1 MTAGKPTAGGTGSVP
16 PYAGP
21 APHGTP
27 RPTGP
32 RGPAR
37 WLRDLCL
44 GARYAIAGGREGLL
58 RAVCTAVGVGLGVA
72 LLLLVASVP
81 SMLAD
86 RHARE
91 TARSVGVTGEFRDP
105 AEPDARRGPDT
116 LLYQEVHTDFHD
128 RPVTGGLLAP
138 DGPDAPRPPGVDR
151 IPEPG
156 EMVVS
161 PALAALLASD
171 RGTLLRDRFAAY
183 RPVGVIGDAG
193 LIGPD
198 ELFYYAGSDRIRP
211 ATGAKRVDR
220 FGYDEPDVP
229 MNPVVVVLSVL
240 ACVVLLTPVAVFVAT
255 SVRFGGAGRDRRL
268 AALRLVGADRRM
280 VRRIAAGEALTGAV
294 LGLGV
299 GAALFLWLRE
309 YARDLT
315 LRDIAVFPS
324 DVTPAPWAAVLIAV
338 AVPACAVAVTLFT
351 LRGVAVE
358 PLGVVHGTAPRRRR
372 LWWRLLVP
380 ALGAVLLSPALGRVT
395 GVLPGLSELPLPTV
409 PPVPPGLPVDAWQ
422 VAAGAA
428 LLLLGVTAL
437 LPWAV
442 EAFVARLRGGPPSW
456 QLAVRRLQLNSG
468 PAARAVAGITVA
480 VAGAIAVQTV
490 LTGVRGH
497 LDDSP
502 EAIANHSRLVGSHV
516 VGSPRQVHDWVDRLR
531 RTEGVRAAAGYVE
544 RYIEKDGEPDT
555 VTTVVVGDCATLAE
569 LADIGSCRDGDTF
582 LGRSGGP
589 GRAEAFGPGTKV
601 LVSPYTEGSARPYR
615 WTVPDSARVVRTRED
630 PTGEHPD
637 GVLAT
642 PSAVDA
648 FALPDARTRLAVQ
661 TEPGDPD
668 AIERVRNTAAG
679 IDPALRIGRLGGVV
693 KEDNHSLVHRG
704 LLLGAVGVL
713 ALIGAGLLVTTL
725 EQLRER
731 RHTLAALVA
740 VGTPRRTLAW
750 SVLWQTAVPVLL
762 GTAVAVAG
770 GLALGWAVLRL
781 TDARVADWWA
791 FLPVAGAGV
800 GLIGLVTL
808 ATLPVLLRMTRPEG
822 LRTE

>member
-1 MTAGKPTAGGTGSVP
+1 MTKRKPGAGGAEQG
-16 PYAGP
+16 
-21 APHGTP
+21 

-37 WLRDLCL
+37 WIRDLCL
-44 GARYAIAGGREGLL
+44 GARYAVAGGREGLL
-58 RAVCTAVGVGLGVA
+58 RTALTAVGVGLGVA

-81 SMLAD
+81 SALAD

-116 LLYQEVHTDFHD
+116 LLYQEVRTDFHD
-128 RPVTGGLLAP
+128 KPVTGGLLAP

-151 IPEPG
+151 LPEPG

-171 RGTLLRDRFAAY
+171 RGALLRDRFAAY
-183 RPVGVIGDAG
+183 RTVGTIGHAG
-193 LIGPD
+193 LVGPD
-198 ELFYYAGSDRIRP
+198 ELLYYAGSDRIGP

-229 MNPVVVVLSVL
+229 MSPVLVVLTVL
-240 ACVVLLTPVAVFVAT
+240 ACVVLLTPVAVFIGT

-268 AALRLVGADRRM
+268 AALRLIGADLRM

-299 GAALFLWLRE
+299 GAAVFLALRE

-315 LRDIAVFPS
+315 IRDTGIFPS
-324 DVTPAPWAAVLIAV
+324 DVMPTPWMLALIVV
-338 AVPACAVAVTLFT
+338 AVPACAVGVTLFT

-358 PLGVVHGTAPRRRR
+358 PLGVVRGTAPRRRR

-380 ALGAVLLSPALGRVT
+380 ALGAVLLTPALGRAS
-395 GVLPGLSELPLPTV
+395 GRLPGM
-409 PPVPPGLPVDAWQ
+409 PGLPVDTWQ
-422 VAAGAA
+422 VATGAA

-437 LPWAV
+437 LPWGV

-456 QLAVRRLQLNSG
+456 QLAVRRLQLKSG
-468 PAARAVAGITVA
+468 PAARAVSGITVA
-480 VAGAIAVQTV
+480 VAGAIAVQMV
-490 LTGVRGH
+490 FTGVRGEF
-497 LDDSP
+497 DTSP
-502 EAIANHSRLVGSHV
+502 EALATHSQLTGSYA

-531 RTEGVRAAAGYVE
+531 RTEGVRAASGHVE
-544 RYIEKDGEPDT
+544 RYVGKDGAPNT
-555 VTTVVVGDCATLAE
+555 VTSVLVGDCATLAE
-569 LADIGSCRDGDTF
+569 LADIGSCRDGDVF
-582 LGRSGGP
+582 LGRSDDP
-589 GRAEAFGPGTKV
+589 GHADAFGPGTKV
-601 LVSPYTEGSARPYR
+601 VAEPYTEGPARPYR
-615 WTVPDSARVVRTRED
+615 WTVPESARVVRTRPG

-642 PSAVDA
+642 PGAVDA
-648 FALPDARTRLAVQ
+648 AALPDARTRLSVR

-679 IDPALRIGRLGGVV
+679 IDPALRIDRRGGVV
-693 KEDNHSLVHRG
+693 KDDNYPLVHRG
-704 LLLGAVGVL
+704 LLLGAGGML

-731 RHTLAALVA
+731 RRMLAALVA

-750 SVLWQTAVPVLL
+750 SVLWQTAIPVLL
-762 GTAVAVAG
+762 GMAIAVAG
-770 GLALGWAVLRL
+770 GLGLGWAVLRL
-781 TDARVADWWA
+781 TGARGADWWA

>member
-1 MTAGKPTAGGTGSVP
+1 M
-16 PYAGP
+16 
-21 APHGTP
+21 
-27 RPTGP
+27 
-32 RGPAR
+32 
-37 WLRDLCL
+37 RDLCL
-44 GARYAIAGGREGLL
+44 GARYAVAGGREGLL
-58 RAVCTAVGVGLGVA
+58 RTALTAVGVGLGVA

-81 SMLAD
+81 SALAD

-116 LLYQEVHTDFHD
+116 LLYQEVRTDFHD
-128 RPVTGGLLAP
+128 KPVTGGLLAP

-151 IPEPG
+151 LPEPG

-171 RGTLLRDRFAAY
+171 RGALLRDRFAAY
-183 RPVGVIGDAG
+183 RTVGTIGHAG
-193 LIGPD
+193 LVGPD
-198 ELFYYAGSDRIRP
+198 ELLYYAGSDRIGP

-229 MNPVVVVLSVL
+229 MSPVLVVLTVL
-240 ACVVLLTPVAVFVAT
+240 ACVVLLTPVAVFIGT

-268 AALRLVGADRRM
+268 AALRLIGADLRM

-299 GAALFLWLRE
+299 GAAVFLALRE

-315 LRDIAVFPS
+315 IRDTGIFPS
-324 DVTPAPWAAVLIAV
+324 DVMPTPWMLALIVV
-338 AVPACAVAVTLFT
+338 AVPACAVGVTLFT

-358 PLGVVHGTAPRRRR
+358 PLGVVRGTAPRRRR

-380 ALGAVLLSPALGRVT
+380 ALGAVLLTPALGRAS
-395 GVLPGLSELPLPTV
+395 GRLPGM
-409 PPVPPGLPVDAWQ
+409 PGLPVDTWQ
-422 VAAGAA
+422 VATGAA

-437 LPWAV
+437 LPWGV

-456 QLAVRRLQLNSG
+456 QLAVRRLQLKSG
-468 PAARAVAGITVA
+468 PAARAVSGITVA
-480 VAGAIAVQTV
+480 VAGAIAVQMV
-490 LTGVRGH
+490 FTGVRGEF
-497 LDDSP
+497 DTSP
-502 EAIANHSRLVGSHV
+502 EALATHSQLTGSYA

-531 RTEGVRAAAGYVE
+531 RTEGVRAASGHVE
-544 RYIEKDGEPDT
+544 RYVGKDGAPNT
-555 VTTVVVGDCATLAE
+555 VTSVLVGDCATLAE
-569 LADIGSCRDGDTF
+569 LADIGSCRDGDVF
-582 LGRSGGP
+582 LGRSDDP
-589 GRAEAFGPGTKV
+589 GHADAFGPGTKV
-601 LVSPYTEGSARPYR
+601 VAEPYTEGPARPYR
-615 WTVPDSARVVRTRED
+615 WTVPESARVVRTRPG

-642 PSAVDA
+642 PGAVDA
-648 FALPDARTRLAVQ
+648 AALPDARTRLSVR

-679 IDPALRIGRLGGVV
+679 IDPALRIDRRGGVV
-693 KEDNHSLVHRG
+693 KDDNYPLVHRG
-704 LLLGAVGVL
+704 LLLGAGGML

-731 RHTLAALVA
+731 RRMLAALVA

-750 SVLWQTAVPVLL
+750 SVLWQTAIPVLL
-762 GTAVAVAG
+762 GMAIAVAG
-770 GLALGWAVLRL
+770 GLGLGWAVLRL
-781 TDARVADWWA
+781 TGARGADWWA

>member
-1 MTAGKPTAGGTGSVP
+1 MTGGDVRAVDRDPDDGGHPRDVR
-16 PYAGP
+16 P
-21 APHGTP
+21 APARTA

-37 WLRDLCL
+37 WLRDLRF
-44 GARYAIAGGREGLL
+44 GARYAVAGGREGLL
-58 RAVCTAVGVGLGVA
+58 RTTLTAVGVGLGVA

-81 SMLAD
+81 STLAA

-105 AEPDARRGPDT
+105 AERAARPGPGT
-116 LLYQEVHTDFHD
+116 LLYQEVRTDFRD
-128 RPVTGGLLAP
+128 KPVTGGLLTA

-151 IPEPG
+151 LPEPG

-161 PALAALLASD
+161 PALAGLLASD
-171 RGTLLRDRFAAY
+171 RGALLRDRFAAY
-183 RPVGVIGDAG
+183 RTVGTIGDAG
-193 LIGPD
+193 LVGPD
-198 ELFYYAGSDRIRP
+198 ELLYYAGSDRIGP

-220 FGYDEPDVP
+220 FGHDEPDQP
-229 MNPVVVVLSVL
+229 MSPVLIVLTVL
-240 ACVVLLTPVAVFVAT
+240 TCVVLLTPVAVFIGT

-268 AALRLVGADRRM
+268 AALRLIGADLRT

-294 LGLGV
+294 LGLGA
-299 GAALFLWLRE
+299 GAALFLWLRT

-315 LRDIAVFPS
+315 IRDTGVFPS
-324 DVTPAPWAAVLIAV
+324 DVLPTPWTMALITV
-338 AVPACAVAVTLFT
+338 AVPVCAVAVALFT

-358 PLGVVHGTAPRRRR
+358 PLGVVRGAAPRRRR

-380 ALGAVLLSPALGRVT
+380 ALGAALLTPAFGRAA
-395 GVLPGLSELPLPTV
+395 GELPGV
-409 PPVPPGLPVDAWQ
+409 PMDAWQ
-422 VAAGAA
+422 VATGAA

-468 PAARAVAGITVA
+468 PAARAISGITVA

-490 LTGVRGH
+490 FTGVRG
-497 LDDSP
+497 DFDTSP
-502 EAIANHSRLVGSHV
+502 EALATHSQLVGSHT

-531 RTEGVRAAAGYVE
+531 RTPGVRAADGYVE

-555 VTTVVVGDCATLAE
+555 VTSVVIGDCATLAE
-569 LADIGSCRDGDTF
+569 LADIGSCRDGDVF
-582 LGRSGGP
+582 LGRSEDP
-589 GRAEAFGPGTKV
+589 GHADAFGPGTKV
-601 LVSPYTEGSARPYR
+601 VADPYTDDAARPYR
-615 WTVPDSARVVRTRED
+615 WTVPDSARVVRTRPG

-648 FALPDARTRLAVQ
+648 SVLPDARTRLSVR

-679 IDPALRIGRLGGVV
+679 IHPTLRIERLGGVV
-693 KEDNHSLVHRG
+693 KDDNYPLVHRG
-704 LLLGAVGVL
+704 LLLGAAGML
-713 ALIGAGLLVTTL
+713 ALIGASLLVTTL

-731 RHTLAALVA
+731 RRMLAALVA

-750 SVLWQTAVPVLL
+750 SVLWQTAIPVLL
-762 GTAVAVAG
+762 GMAVAMAG
-770 GLALGWAVLRL
+770 GLGLGWAVLRL

-791 FLPVAGAGV
+791 FLPVTGAGV

-808 ATLPVLLRMTRPEG
+808 ATLPALLRMTRPEG